1 MSATPVP
8 AADDAIDRLR
18 SLDTAG
24 LRQAWQRLYRA
35 EPPRVSRD
43 LLLLGLAHRLQAQQ
57 QPSLARVAERQLRS
71 LGAGAPGASGR
82 ARTPPVALKPGAR
95 LVREWHGR
103 THVITVVAGG
113 YEHDGRTY
121 RSLSTIA
128 REITGARWSGPRFF
142 GLPSARPTSRDA

>member
-1 MSATPVP
+1 MQT
-8 AADDAIDRLR
+8 ADDAVERLR

-24 LRQAWQRLYRA
+24 LQQAWQRLYRA

-82 ARTPPVALKPGAR
+82 ARTPRVALKPGAR

-103 THVITVVAGG
+103 THVITVVASGF
-113 YEHDGRTY
+113 EHDGRTY

-128 REITGARWSGPRFF
+128 REITGVRWSGPRFF
-142 GLPSARPTSRDA
+142 GVATSRDA